1 MTRLQA
7 NLLLLAVAAIWGFTF
22 VLQAQAM
29 DSVGPFWFVGLRFSV
44 ATLVVLPLAI
54 NEHRQSNAALGLKNI
69 IGFSIIGLALFLG
82 SIAQQVGLMSTSV
95 TNSGFL
101 TALYV
106 VFVPLLSLIFLKRFP
121 HWVIWPS
128 ALSALFGIFLLSG
141 GHMDGMS
148 AGDLL
153 TVLSAVFFAVQLL
166 LIGLLIG
173 GCNRPMALCLFQFA
187 ICGAAGLAVAAIWE
201 PDQSAGMMM
210 TRWPEIVVAGVFSS
224 GLGFIG
230 QAIGQKYTT
239 APQAAIFLCS
249 ESLFAAL
256 AGALFLGERIT
267 VIGYVGCGF
276 IFLALMAVELVP
288 ELKGKRTVTANQ

>member
-44 ATLVVLPLAI
+44 ATLVVLPLAVTEYRHTDTPI
-54 NEHRQSNAALGLKNI
+54 NVKNA

-82 SIAQQVGLMSTSV
+82 SIAQQFGLMTTSV

-106 VFVPLLSLIFLKRFP
+106 VFVPILSLLLLRRFP
-121 HWVIWPS
+121 HWVVWPS
-128 ALSALFGIFLLSG
+128 ALCALFGIFLLSG
-141 GHMDGMS
+141 GRLDGMS
-148 AGDLL
+148 GGDLL

-166 LIGLLIG
+166 LSGLLIFR
-173 GCNRPMALCLFQFA
+173 CNRPMALCLFQFA
-187 ICGAAGLAVAAIWE
+187 ICGAAGLMVAAIFE
-201 PDQSAGMMM
+201 PFQPTLMAS
-210 TRWPEIVVAGVFSS
+210 RWPEILVAGVFSS

-230 QAIGQKYTT
+230 QVIGQKYTT

-276 IFLALMAVELVP
+276 IFVALLAVEIIP
-288 ELKGKRTVTANQ
+288 ELKGKQTVTANQ

>member
-1 MTRLQA
+1 MTRPQA

-29 DSVGPFWFVGLRFSV
+29 DAVGPFWFVGLRFSI
-44 ATLVVLPLAI
+44 ATLIVLPLAI
-54 NEHRQSNAALGLKNI
+54 TEYRLTETPISAKNA
-69 IGFSIIGLALFLG
+69 IGFSVIGLALFLG

-128 ALSALFGIFLLSG
+128 AVSALFGIFLLSG

-148 AGDLL
+148 GGDLL
-153 TVLSAVFFAVQLL
+153 TVLSAVFFAVQVL
-166 LIGLLIG
+166 LIGMLIG

-201 PDQSAGMMM
+201 PGQSAGMM

-230 QAIGQKYTT
+230 QVIGQKYTT

-267 VIGYVGCGF
+267 IIGYIGCGF
-276 IFLALMAVELVP
+276 IFLALLAVELVP
-288 ELKGKRTVTANQ
+288 EFKRKQTVTANQ